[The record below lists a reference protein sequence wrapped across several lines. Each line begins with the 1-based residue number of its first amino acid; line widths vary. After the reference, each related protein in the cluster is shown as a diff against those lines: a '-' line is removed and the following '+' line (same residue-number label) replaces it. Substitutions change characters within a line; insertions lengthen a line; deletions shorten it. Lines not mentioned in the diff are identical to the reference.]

1 MIKFLLRKNFV
12 DGWDNMFQIIFYNF
26 ITLMLCI
33 GGYFAISATISNVY
47 VALALFFVVTAIIFI
62 PIFSMAE
69 ICQQIACFKPIDT
82 KDFFKNLPKV
92 SKVAIPF
99 GLMIATLIIV
109 ALVAFPFYAQNESV
123 FGTILLILLFWIYVF
138 LFLSLQWFCPLYVNM
153 HGNFFKTLKKSFI
166 FFIDNIGFSIFFF
179 LYTIF
184 LYIVSFIIIL
194 LVPGFAGV
202 VLAQCN
208 AVKLRMYKY
217 DWMEEN
223 KEEIEKDR
231 QKNFMGKVRI
241 PWAELIA
248 EDKELLGHRTFLD
261 LIFPWR

>member
-1 MIKFLLRKNFV
+1 
-12 DGWDNMFQIIFYNF
+12 
-26 ITLMLCI
+26 
-33 GGYFAISATISNVY
+33 
-47 VALALFFVVTAIIFI
+47 
-62 PIFSMAE
+62 
-69 ICQQIACFKPIDT
+69 
-82 KDFFKNLPKV
+82 
-92 SKVAIPF
+92 
-99 GLMIATLIIV
+99 
-109 ALVAFPFYAQNESV
+109 
-123 FGTILLILLFWIYVF
+123 
-138 LFLSLQWFCPLYVNM
+138 M
-153 HGNFFKTLKKSFI
+153 HGSFFKTLKKSFI
-166 FFIDNIGFSIFFF
+166 FFIDNTGFSIFFF

-223 KEEIEKDR
+223 KEEIERDR
-231 QKNFMGKVRI
+231 QKNFMGKVRV